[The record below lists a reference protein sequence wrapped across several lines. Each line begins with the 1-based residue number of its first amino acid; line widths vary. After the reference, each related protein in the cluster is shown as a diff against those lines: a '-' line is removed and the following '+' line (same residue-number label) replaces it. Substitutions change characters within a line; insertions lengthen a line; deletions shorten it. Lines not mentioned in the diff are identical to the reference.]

1 MKNKLITLLL
11 EGKTLIENNYE
22 LRNQCSLSRHPTVDG
37 LVLFWL
43 RSFRARHGNR
53 PGQVRCRPGSDVIGN
68 DMHRLVRDGGN
79 HYPADNPHV

>member
-1 MKNKLITLLL
+1 MNYGISVLFRAIPLLMA
-11 EGKTLIENNYE
+11 
-22 LRNQCSLSRHPTVDG
+22 
-37 LVLFWL
+37 LFWL